1 LNELGIGVPVS
12 FDEEAP
18 LFTGSLR
25 KMPSVPILELGEH
38 EIAQGLRA
46 LNLGRVLHY
55 QYCPQTQAILTPV
68 FESYAA

>member
-1 LNELGIGVPVS
+1 
-12 FDEEAP
+12 
-18 LFTGSLR
+18 
-25 KMPSVPILELGEH
+25 MPSVPILELGEH

-55 QYCPQTQAILTPV
+55 QYCPQTQAILTSV